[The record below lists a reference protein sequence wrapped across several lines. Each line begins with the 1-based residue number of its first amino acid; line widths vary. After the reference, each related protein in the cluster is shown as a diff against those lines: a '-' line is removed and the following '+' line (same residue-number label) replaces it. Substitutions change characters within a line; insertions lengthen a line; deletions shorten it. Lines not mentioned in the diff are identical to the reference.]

1 MSDQREIELGE
12 RLAAVRE
19 RVERA
24 CVAVGRGAADV
35 ELLPV
40 TKFFPASDVVRL
52 TKHGCTRFGE
62 SREPEAGRKVVEV
75 RSILGEAADIRFD
88 MIGRLQR
95 NKAKT
100 VARWADR
107 VHSVDSSRL
116 ADALSTAA
124 AASLDDGGR
133 AAPLQVML
141 QVSLDGDPGRGGVV
155 AADLPA
161 LADRVVELPGLELA
175 GLMAIAPLDSD
186 SARWLAAVGETHA
199 RFVEAYP
206 QAGQL
211 SAGMSGDLEDAIKYG
226 STCVRVGT
234 AIMGSRPILS
244 P

>member
-1 MSDQREIELGE
+1 MSDPREIELGD

-19 RVERA
+19 RVEQA
-24 CVAVGRGAADV
+24 CVAAGRSVDDV

-40 TKFFPASDVVRL
+40 TKFFPALDVVRL
-52 TKHGCTRFGE
+52 TRHGCTRFGE
-62 SREPEAGRKVVEV
+62 SREPEAGRKVAEV
-75 RSILGEAADIRFD
+75 RSILSDEADIRFD

-107 VHSVDSSRL
+107 VHSVDSARL
-116 ADALSTAA
+116 AEALSTAA
-124 AASLDDGGR
+124 AAALDDGGR
-133 AAPLQVML
+133 TAPLQVLL
-141 QVSLDGDPGRGGVV
+141 QVSLDGDPERGGVV
-155 AADLPA
+155 AADLPE

-175 GLMAIAPLDSD
+175 GLMAIAPLDSE
-186 SARWLAAVGETHA
+186 SATWLASAGETHA
-199 RFVEAYP
+199 RFVTAYP
-206 QAGQL
+206 QAAQL
-211 SAGMSGDLEDAIKYG
+211 SAGMSGDLEEAIKYG